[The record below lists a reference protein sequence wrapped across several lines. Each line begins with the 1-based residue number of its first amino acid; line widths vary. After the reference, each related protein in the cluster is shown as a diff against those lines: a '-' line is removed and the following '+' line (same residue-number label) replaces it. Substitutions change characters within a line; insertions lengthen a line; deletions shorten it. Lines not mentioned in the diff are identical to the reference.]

1 MDNYILFTILMLLII
16 SSFCYLRMYEDI
28 EQFETYSYAP
38 FNYITT
44 GAQPLNFYNLPT
56 YRYPYRYPFQ
66 YHSSYPTPH
75 FTYI

>member
-1 MDNYILFTILMLLII
+1 MDNYILFTILILLII

-44 GAQPLNFYNLPT
+44 GSSPLNFYKYPT
-56 YRYPYRYPFQ
+56 YRYPYRYPYQ
-66 YHSSYPTPH
+66 YNSSYPTPH
-75 FTYI
+75 STYI